1 MLVEIVLVYLAEIT
15 FLNMGWFWEKQ
26 ALLLC
31 VYHTMYMCYYV
42 FMFGLILLKKS
53 GYLCSTWYN
62 VWFVQGVCIL
72 TLTLKLMHSGA
83 FIFFGVCS
91 AKIFTCL
98 PVIHSHTSAINR
110 MRCFW
115 LQYQLYLLVSGYKT
129 IIFACFGWRHLIS
142 SCKCCHTNFCLG

>member
-1 MLVEIVLVYLAEIT
+1 MVVEIVLVYLAEIT

-83 FIFFGVCS
+83 FIFLAS
-91 AKIFTCL
+91 ALLKSSLVPLLFILIL
-98 PVIHSHTSAINR
+98 PPLTGCV
-110 MRCFW
+110 
-115 LQYQLYLLVSGYKT
+115 VSGYKT
-129 IIFACFGWRHLIS
+129 SYI
-142 SCKCCHTNFCLG
+142 CLFLATKPLYLLVLAGDIWFHHASAVTQTFV

>member
-83 FIFFGVCS
+83 FIFLSS
-91 AKIFTCL
+91 ALLKSSLVPLLFILILPPLTGCVVSGYNTSYICL
-98 PVIHSHTSAINR
+98 FLATKP
-110 MRCFW
+110 
-115 LQYQLYLLVSGYKT
+115 LYLLVLAGDIWFHHASAVT
-129 IIFACFGWRHLIS
+129 QTFV
-142 SCKCCHTNFCLG
+142 

>member
-83 FIFFGVCS
+83 FIFLAS
-91 AKIFTCL
+91 ALLKSSLVPLLFILIL
-98 PVIHSHTSAINR
+98 PPLTGCV
-110 MRCFW
+110 
-115 LQYQLYLLVSGYKT
+115 VSGYKT
-129 IIFACFGWRHLIS
+129 SYI
-142 SCKCCHTNFCLG
+142 CLFLATKPLYLLVLAGDIWFHHASAVTQTFV